1 MPKNPAEAETLAH
14 LKRWVKGLDDSSL
27 RRFLR
32 LSTGADALIDT
43 GIKVAFT
50 TLKGAGRRPIFHT
63 CSSVLEIP
71 STYDDFF
78 YFRREFTHSVNQ
90 QDIEMDLV

>member
-1 MPKNPAEAETLAH
+1 MPENPAEAETLAH
-14 LKRWVKGLDDSSL
+14 LKKWVKGLDDSSL

-32 LSTGADALIDT
+32 LSTGADALIGT

-50 TLKGAGRRPIFHT
+50 TLKGAGRRPA
-63 CSSVLEIP
+63 C
-71 STYDDFF
+71 DF
-78 YFRREFTHSVNQ
+78 RQEFTNIVNQ